1 MEGLL
6 QISAQKAQTEISL
19 AGFLQGHGL
28 QLFFSQ
34 VGTLLRSPH
43 FLSGMELVGG
53 TADLWKQ

>member
-6 QISAQKAQTEISL
+6 PIFAQKAQTEISL

-43 FLSGMELVGG
+43 FLSDMELVGG
-53 TADLWKQ
+53 TVDSWKQ